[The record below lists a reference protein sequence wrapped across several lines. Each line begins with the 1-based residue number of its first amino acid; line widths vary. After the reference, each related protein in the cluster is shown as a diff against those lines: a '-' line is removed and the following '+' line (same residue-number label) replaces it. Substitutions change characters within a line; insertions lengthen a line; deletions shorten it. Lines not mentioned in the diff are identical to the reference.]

1 MRRWALLSMLL
12 FALALPAG
20 ALAAGNPP
28 GQPAPVSAPP
38 GTAVLVAGPFQVVG
52 PSRHHGPYRLP
63 AMTKPPSGF
72 ALTGNQVLATAL
84 KNPTVTAELKKHPHL
99 VAYVYT
105 RGIGVWQV
113 SLFTPPR
120 PAGPKNQIEM
130 LQLYVA
136 DGTNA
141 VTQVWTG
148 YQVAWTMARGYPGAF
163 GRLVNKLYIWLPL
176 CVLFLLPFIPWRRR
190 PTLWHL
196 DLLMLLGFSLSLAW
210 FNNADLGLSAPSIYP
225 FMLYLLVRML
235 LLAAGRGRPREPL
248 RVLIPTPWLAIALI
262 FLIGFRIGLNV
273 INSNVIDVGYAGVIG
288 ADKLIHGAQLYGH
301 FPLDNP
307 AGDTYGPVNYFLY
320 IPFRLIWGWSGMWD
334 SLPAAHAAA
343 ITFDFL
349 TMVGLFVLGWSVRGV
364 KSGVVLAYLW
374 AAYPFTSFVLMSNS
388 NDALV
393 ALLIVASLVMMRF
406 ALLRGALGAM
416 AGLTKF
422 APLGLAPLLWRGVG
436 PWPPTRKLVTFVI
449 GYVGTIGLA
458 MLPVFLSND
467 WHWFWARTIDYQ
479 ATRPAPFSLW
489 GLWGGY
495 HQTLHLPEH
504 IVLGAAVALGLAAPF
519 LPRGN
524 RTHVEVAALGAAIII
539 ALQCGITYWFY
550 LYIVWF
556 FPLVVIALVLAHPD
570 PRRSPRMCRSPSRSE
585 PACWRR
591 PDRKPR
597 RYSTVTL
604 FARLRG
610 WSMSRPS
617 ATAAW

>member
-1 MRRWALLSMLL
+1 MRFAALSAALMLL

-28 GQPAPVSAPP
+28 GQPAPISAPP
-38 GTAVLVAGPFQVVG
+38 GTAVLVAGPFQVTG
-52 PSRHHGPYRLP
+52 PHRHHGPYRLA

-72 ALTGNQVLATAL
+72 ALTGNQVLAVAL
-84 KNPTVTAELKKHPHL
+84 KNPTVTAELERHTHL

-105 RGIGVWQV
+105 RGTGTWQV

-120 PAGPKNQIEM
+120 PAGPKNPIEM

-248 RVLIPTPWLAIALI
+248 RVLIPTPWLAVALI

-273 INSNVIDVGYAGVIG
+273 TNSNVIDVGYAGVIG
-288 ADKLIHGAQLYGH
+288 ANKLLHGLQLYGH
-301 FPLDNP
+301 FPPDNP
-307 AGDTYGPVNYFLY
+307 AGDTYGPVNYFAY
-320 IPFRLIWGWSGMWD
+320 VPFRLIWGWTGVWD

-343 ITFDFL
+343 IAFDFL
-349 TMVGLFVLGWSVRGV
+349 TMVGLFVLGWSIRGL

-406 ALLRGALGAM
+406 ALLRGVLGAM

-449 GYVGTIGLA
+449 GYVATIGLA
-458 MLPVFLSND
+458 MLPVLLSND
-467 WHWFWARTIDYQ
+467 WHWFWAHTIDYQ

-495 HQTLHLPEH
+495 RQTLHLPEH

-519 LPRGN
+519 LPRGE

-570 PRRSPRMCRSPSRSE
+570 PRQEE
-585 PACWRR
+585 PEDVRI
-591 PDRKPR
+591 
-597 RYSTVTL
+597 
-604 FARLRG
+604 ARQIRADML
-610 WSMSRPS
+610 P
-617 ATAAW
+617 APTPP

>member
-1 MRRWALLSMLL
+1 VALSAALMFL

-38 GTAVLVAGPFQVVG
+38 GTAVLVAGPFHVA
-52 PSRHHGPYRLP
+52 GPYRHRGPYALP

-72 ALTGNQVLATAL
+72 ALTGNQVLATVL

-113 SLFTPPR
+113 SLFTPPQ

-130 LQLYVA
+130 LQAYVD
-136 DGTNA
+136 DGTGA

-320 IPFRLIWGWSGMWD
+320 VPFRLIWGWSGTWD

-349 TMVGLFVLGWSVRGV
+349 TMVGLFVLGWSVRGI

-393 ALLIVASLVMMRF
+393 ALLIVASLAMMRF
-406 ALLRGALGAM
+406 AFLRGVLGAM

-436 PWPPTRKLVTFVI
+436 PWPPTRKLVTFVV
-449 GYVGTIGLA
+449 GYLGMIGLA

-467 WHWFWARTIDYQ
+467 WHSFWSKTIGYQ

-495 HQTLHLPEH
+495 HQNLHLPEH

-570 PRRSPRMCRSPSRSE
+570 PREE
-585 PACWRR
+585 PEDVQIAKQIRAGM
-591 PDRKPR
+591 
-597 RYSTVTL
+597 L
-604 FARLRG
+604 
-610 WSMSRPS
+610 
-617 ATAAW
+617 AAPG

>member
-1 MRRWALLSMLL
+1 
-12 FALALPAG
+12 
-20 ALAAGNPP
+20 
-28 GQPAPVSAPP
+28 
-38 GTAVLVAGPFQVVG
+38 
-52 PSRHHGPYRLP
+52 
-63 AMTKPPSGF
+63 MTKPPSGF

-84 KNPTVTAELKKHPHL
+84 ENPTVTAELKKHPHL

-210 FNNADLGLSAPSIYP
+210 FNNSDLGLSAPSIYP
-225 FMLYLLVRML
+225 FMIYLLVRML

-307 AGDTYGPVNYFLY
+307 AGDTYGPVNYFAY
-320 IPFRLIWGWSGMWD
+320 IPFRLIWGWSGVWD

-343 ITFDFL
+343 ITFDLL

-374 AAYPFTSFVLMSNS
+374 AAYPFTFFVLMSNS

-436 PWPPTRKLVTFVI
+436 PWPPTRKLVAFVI

-556 FPLVVIALVLAHPD
+556 FPLVAIALVLAHPD
-570 PRRSPRMCRSPSRSE
+570 PREE
-585 PACWRR
+585 PEDVQIAKQIRAGM
-591 PDRKPR
+591 
-597 RYSTVTL
+597 L
-604 FARLRG
+604 
-610 WSMSRPS
+610 
-617 ATAAW
+617 AAPG